1 VRRFNKTVT
10 FRLAVKEAIE
20 ELRRKGK
27 IVDQNPNGQLAFDFG
42 PAPIPRDKNAKVL
55 RKTFNN

>member
-1 VRRFNKTVT
+1 
-10 FRLAVKEAIE
+10 LAVKEAIE